1 LGATKVLRR
10 GSTLVLTVVALAPV
24 ALLAGCNGPTVVDQ
38 AERIGNYKI
47 DFSMDPQT
55 LKPPQ
60 LVTVNYA
67 ISEASTNKPVKSFD
81 PIYGALI
88 HNVIISRDLT
98 VFKHSYA
105 TQSQL
110 DQFSM
115 LTQFP
120 QTGEYYS
127 YTIFKPTGGDLQVL
141 RGTIQSGDAGQAP
154 QPVVDA
160 ERAKLAY
167 GSRFELL
174 TGPNP
179 IRAGQPSQLAV
190 FVTERGSP
198 VTILWPFLDAPGYL
212 WTIGQD
218 GNDFGVET
226 GAAQG
231 RPLGADNA
239 GGTAVAAP
247 TLMPDVQSAVAS
259 RTAQPV
265 ATLFPAQQTALVSV
279 VETPAAVLPGM
290 GFGPTVAFTHTFPK
304 AGLYKVWA
312 EMRYRGQDITVDW
325 VLNVAP

>member
-1 LGATKVLRR
+1 LGAHTVLRR
-10 GSTLVLTVVALAPV
+10 GSTLALTALALG
-24 ALLAGCNGPTVVDQ
+24 AGAFLTGCNGPTVVDQ
-38 AERIGNYKI
+38 ADQIGNYKI

-67 ISEASTNKPVKSFD
+67 ISDAGTNKPVKSFD

-88 HNVIISRDLT
+88 HNVVISRDLT
-98 VFKHSYA
+98 AFKHTYA

-127 YTIFKPTGGDLQVL
+127 YTMFKPTGGDLQVL
-141 RGTIQSGDAGQAP
+141 RGTIQAGDAGNAP
-154 QPVVDA
+154 QLVVDA
-160 ERAKLAY
+160 NRAKLAY

-190 FVTERGSP
+190 YVTERGNP
-198 VTILWPFLDAPGYL
+198 VTTLWPFLDAPGYL
-212 WTIGQD
+212 WVIGQD

-226 GAAQG
+226 GASQG
-231 RPLGADNA
+231 RPMGADNA
-239 GGTAVAAP
+239 EGQAMAAP
-247 TLMPDVQSAVAS
+247 TLIPDVQGAVAS
-259 RTAQPV
+259 RTAQPA
-265 ATLFPAQQTALVSV
+265 ATLIPAQQTALVSV
-279 VETPAAVLPGM
+279 VETPGAVVPGT
-290 GFGPTVAFTHTFPK
+290 GYGPTVAFTHTFPK
-304 AGLYKVWA
+304 AGLYRIWA
-312 EMRYRGQDITVDW
+312 EMQYRNQILTVDW